1 MTKKVFTALG
11 LMTGTSMDGIDLS
24 LIKSDG
30 FSEFTTILN
39 RYEKFDLKL
48 QQNLMILRDKILN
61 PRDLEKYSCEIK
73 KIEREITLLN
83 GEIIEKTFNNNDY
96 EIDLI
101 GFHGQTIYH
110 DPQGAPL
117 TPIFHK
123 LVFSQINKKFQISFP
138 TNIINIGGITNMT
151 QIIDNG
157 INDINI
163 YAYDIGPGNC
173 LIDEWVRK
181 NSSQKIDKDGK
192 LANSG
197 KVNELILSQAIDNF
211 NINSYDDSL
220 DVKDFDL
227 SFIKGLSLEDGC
239 ATITKFSAYLI
250 AKGIEVLN
258 KINNINPKI
267 NLICGGGRKNIFL
280 IKSINEYLSNKKTK
294 IENIDNFDFDGDFI
308 ESQAF
313 GYLSIRSF
321 LNLPISF
328 PSTTRCKTET
338 VGGVI
343 NKNF

>member
-110 DPQGAPL
+110 DPKEKVSIQIGDGKLLSQITKKIVVNNFRNQDLINGGQGAPL

-163 YAYDIGPGNC
+163 YAYDIATN
-173 LIDEWVRK
+173 
-181 NSSQKIDKDGK
+181 KD
-192 LANSG
+192 
-197 KVNELILSQAIDNF
+197 
-211 NINSYDDSL
+211 
-220 DVKDFDL
+220 
-227 SFIKGLSLEDGC
+227 
-239 ATITKFSAYLI
+239 
-250 AKGIEVLN
+250 
-258 KINNINPKI
+258 
-267 NLICGGGRKNIFL
+267 
-280 IKSINEYLSNKKTK
+280 
-294 IENIDNFDFDGDFI
+294 
-308 ESQAF
+308 
-313 GYLSIRSF
+313 
-321 LNLPISF
+321 
-328 PSTTRCKTET
+328 
-338 VGGVI
+338 
-343 NKNF
+343 